1 MMINLVKRGSVL
13 NELYSRAL
21 TPHIHQ
27 IQLEHNNKQKMID
40 APEPFDVLLGR
51 KKAIQKRPGNKLIRH
66 LIDQNCHSR
75 YDQAPRRVKRAI
87 ANEIVLQGIKSK
99 IGKLFQ
105 DDSFGIAEAPTSKGV
120 E

>member
-1 MMINLVKRGSVL
+1 
-13 NELYSRAL
+13 
-21 TPHIHQ
+21 
-27 IQLEHNNKQKMID
+27 
-40 APEPFDVLLGR
+40 
-51 KKAIQKRPGNKLIRH
+51 
-66 LIDQNCHSR
+66 
-75 YDQAPRRVKRAI
+75 VKRAI